1 MIMCPP
7 RPRFS
12 SLDVLPEFVVWSESP
27 AGTSLR
33 LPRFFSGELPSSG
46 LDGLWLQADG
56 YCSRASWVGIEVT
69 TAGSMVLARGWQT
82 FSRARG

>member
-1 MIMCPP
+1 MIVRLP
-7 RPRFS
+7 RPCFS

-46 LDGLWLQADG
+46 LDGLWLRADG
-56 YCSRASWVGIEVT
+56 CCSKASWVGAEV
-69 TAGSMVLARGWQT
+69 ALPAAWS
-82 FSRARG
+82 